1 MLFKD
6 WEFYNITKTNIRKFP
21 SSNESVGRESREIDI
36 YIYLFGLPM
45 ALGVERL
52 TTSKSGVGFNATA
65 Y

>member
-21 SSNESVGRESREIDI
+21 SSNESVDRESREIDI
-36 YIYLFGLPM
+36 YGLPM